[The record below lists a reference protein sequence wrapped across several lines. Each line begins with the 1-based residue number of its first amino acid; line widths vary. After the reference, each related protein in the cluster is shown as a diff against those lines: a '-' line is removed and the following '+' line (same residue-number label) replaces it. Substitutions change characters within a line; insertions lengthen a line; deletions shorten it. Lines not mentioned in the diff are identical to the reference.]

1 VKFEE
6 EWEVNL
12 RVITM
17 EYLRLN
23 FYFDFLACVP
33 GLLTFENV
41 LWLYP
46 FKLFRVARIL
56 RIITFLN
63 QMAEL
68 LKERFMFH

>member
-1 VKFEE
+1 MKFEE

-12 RVITM
+12 RVITI

-23 FYFDFLACVP
+23 FYSDFLACVP